1 MKIIFGTTNKR
12 KIEDLKNI
20 IQQAKLELEVLTLD
34 DIGYTEEIEEN
45 GQTLE
50 ENSLIKA
57 SAIYD
62 FCKKKGINIPVLT
75 DDAGLFVNSLNG
87 EPGIFT
93 ARYADAERKQNP
105 TLPKYECVNKLL
117 RNLEGQED
125 RTAEYRCAVTYMY
138 PNGKYFQ
145 KLAASKGRI
154 IDNLEEEPVKKPYF
168 YYVFA
173 LDGTDKPF
181 IQLTEQEL
189 QQTYRYKALEATI
202 GQVKETQKRADKDDF
217 ER

>member
-93 ARYADAERKQNP
+93 ARYADAERKQDP

-117 RNLEGQED
+117 RNLKDQED

-138 PNGKYFQ
+138 PNGEYFQ

>member
-1 MKIIFGTTNKR
+1 
-12 KIEDLKNI
+12 
-20 IQQAKLELEVLTLD
+20 
-34 DIGYTEEIEEN
+34 
-45 GQTLE
+45 
-50 ENSLIKA
+50 
-57 SAIYD
+57 
-62 FCKKKGINIPVLT
+62 
-75 DDAGLFVNSLNG
+75 
-87 EPGIFT
+87 
-93 ARYADAERKQNP
+93 
-105 TLPKYECVNKLL
+105 
-117 RNLEGQED
+117 
-125 RTAEYRCAVTYMY
+125 MY

-202 GQVKETQKRADKDDF
+202 GQVKETQKRANKDDF